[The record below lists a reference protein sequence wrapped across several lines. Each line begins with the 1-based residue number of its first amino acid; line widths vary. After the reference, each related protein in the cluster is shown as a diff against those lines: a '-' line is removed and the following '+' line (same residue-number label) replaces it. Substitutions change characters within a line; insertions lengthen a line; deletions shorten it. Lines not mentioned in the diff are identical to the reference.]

1 MTMITARVRRPLTM
15 VAATATAATAALT
28 LAAPAQAASCYARNG
43 DLYCGNVY
51 NASIK
56 QVPAYDRNGVP
67 VATVDYLRT
76 TFSYFDCW
84 TRGQRHSGGNDVWYR
99 TYGDVT
105 GRWGYVAAAAVYTP
119 TDPFPGVARC

>member
-1 MTMITARVRRPLTM
+1 MTGNNIRRALATTAASIAAAATGLL
-15 VAATATAATAALT
+15 VAAP
-28 LAAPAQAASCYARNG
+28 PAQAASCYATNG
-43 DLYCGNVY
+43 DLRCGNAY

-76 TFSYFDCW
+76 TFSWFDCW
-84 TRGQRHSGGNDVWYR
+84 TTGQRHSGGNSIWYR

-105 GRWGYVAAAAVYTP
+105 GRWGYVAAVSVYTP
-119 TDPFPGVARC
+119 TDPFPGVAHC